1 MTIIRAAEPHSPFG
15 TSHVIGME
23 GLLHSLSIAE
33 ASIGRDP
40 YGTIA
45 VIHDG
50 EQFTTP
56 IMDVRVPMTGHPNGW
71 PHVDLTFSLDR
82 LPLSP
87 VAHWVDDD
95 PTLEVIALARDALTG
110 IPPDGASP
118 SLDEADG
125 IVLGLAWT
133 ILDRDR
139 AAQVMIRRG
148 TPWSRPRILVC
159 HDGTTDHRFG
169 WFEQPLADPAVRALA
184 AMRQGTNVMPS
195 GQEGKFHPCEFRV
208 RLGGDD
214 AMDRLRRI
222 GAWTEFERSA
232 S

>member
-1 MTIIRAAEPHSPFG
+1 MIRAAEPHSPFG
-15 TSHVIGME
+15 ASHVIGME
-23 GLLHSLSIAE
+23 ALLHSLSIAE

-56 IMDVRVPMTGHPNGW
+56 IMDVRIPMTGHPNNW

-82 LPLSP
+82 FPLSP
-87 VAHWVDDD
+87 VAHWVDGD
-95 PTLEVIALARDALTG
+95 PTLEAIAMARDALTG

-118 SLDEADG
+118 PFDEADG
-125 IVLGLAWT
+125 IALGLAWT
-133 ILDRDR
+133 ILDREA

-148 TPWSRPRILVC
+148 TPWCRPRILVC
-159 HDGTTDHRFG
+159 HDGTTGRRSG
-169 WFEQPLADPAVRALA
+169 WSEHPLAGAGAGARALA
-184 AMRQGTNVMPS
+184 AIRQGTNVMPS

-208 RLGGDD
+208 RRGEYD
-214 AMDRLRRI
+214 AVDRLRRMA
-222 GAWTEFERSA
+222 AWTEFERNT
-232 S
+232 